1 VKSLIYSSYRKK
13 KIKKIIKIA
22 IILLSVVLIFLIG
35 RQFYDCYI
43 TKRVTKIQ
51 APPITDFKKDI
62 LSQTKD
68 WPYQIQQIEEKQDII
83 TLTVNNIIVTLS
95 KKKSISKQLEALQLI
110 INQDKIKDRKTKKID
125 LRFNNPLITY

>member
-1 VKSLIYSSYRKK
+1 M
-13 KIKKIIKIA
+13 
-22 IILLSVVLIFLIG
+22 
-35 RQFYDCYI
+35 
-43 TKRVTKIQ
+43 Q
-51 APPITDFKKDI
+51 APLVTDFKKDI

-83 TLTVNNIIVTLS
+83 TLTVNNIIVTLG
-95 KKKSISKQLEALQLI
+95 KKKNISKQLEALQLI